1 MEQIMDIK
9 PSFGAT
15 GSPLFQ
21 PTPTPGAKLAED
33 KTTDLITKVVPSAM
47 QMLLTDTKQASG
59 GTVGKVLSTQTSG
72 LGGALGVAGKGF
84 GILGGITGAFDL
96 VSNWGKSSPAQGAMS
111 GAALGA
117 AVGSFFPGVG
127 TAIGGALGALVG
139 GMMGTIKAGKHP
151 DQKARDS
158 VRAAMVERGFLNSD
172 YSMQLANG
180 STYNMGLDG
189 GPKAELGGR
198 RPYEVDFNNPLAAQT
213 VAWINPIADLL
224 TGGDEKL
231 KTDFAGY
238 FSNAALTGAKSL
250 DDVAVNVVGMMK
262 QMNISPAVLK
272 DWVMYSGNSGR
283 YQGNEGAVH
292 LGSVET
298 IGKYFDEI
306 KASPNTIQ

>member
-1 MEQIMDIK
+1 MDIK

-21 PTPTPGAKLAED
+21 PTSSGEAKLAED

-47 QMLLTDTKQASG
+47 QMVLTDTKQTSS

-72 LGGALGVAGKGF
+72 IGGLLGMAGKGF
-84 GILGGITGAFDL
+84 GILGGITGAIDI
-96 VSNWGKSSPAQGAMS
+96 VSKWGKSSPAQGAMS

-127 TAIGGALGALVG
+127 TAIGGALGSLVG
-139 GMMGTIKAGKHP
+139 GMIGSIKVGKHA

-158 VRAAMVERGFLNSD
+158 VRAAMVERGFLDAN
-172 YSMQLANG
+172 YTMQLANG
-180 STYNMGLDG
+180 GSYNMGLDG

-198 RPYEVDFNNPLAAQT
+198 RPFEVDFNNPLTAQT

-238 FSNAALTGAKSL
+238 FTNAALTGAKSL
-250 DDVAVNVVGMMK
+250 DEVAVNVVGMMQ
-262 QMNISPAVLK
+262 QMKISPAALK

-298 IGKYFDEI
+298 IGKYFEAL
-306 KASPNTIQ
+306 KASASTIQ